1 MTDETTPLDEAHAA
15 MQAAPEDGATR
26 LRFYERLAD
35 SELFLLLAKEA
46 EGDSIAPELFSLED
60 GPVVL
65 VFDREL
71 RLGDFLGKPA
81 PYAALSGRQAV
92 KLLAGQGIGLG
103 VNLGVEGGEIILPK
117 EAVDWLAETL
127 EHGPQEAEERPEEV
141 TAPGNIPE
149 ILLAGLDTKLAT
161 AAGLA
166 KMVYLVGVRYQSGRQ
181 THLLAFVDAV
191 PGAEGAL
198 ANAASEALT
207 FSGLEAGEMDV
218 AFFAATDPLSA
229 SLARVGLRFELPE
242 PPKPDVTE
250 ITPPGMDPD
259 APPILK

>member
-1 MTDETTPLDEAHAA
+1 MTDETTPLDNAHAA
-15 MQAAPEDGATR
+15 MKAAPEDGAAR

-46 EGDSIAPELFSLED
+46 EGDTIAPELFELET

-71 RLGDFLGKPA
+71 RLSDFLGKPA

-103 VNLGVEGGEIILPK
+103 VNLGTEGGEIILPK

-127 EHGPQEAEERPEEV
+127 EHSPQEAEERPEEV
-141 TAPGNIPE
+141 TAPGNVPE
-149 ILLAGLDTKLAT
+149 SLLTGLDTKLAT

-166 KMVYLVGVRYQSGRQ
+166 KMVYLAGVRYQGGRQ
-181 THLLAFVDAV
+181 THLLAFIDAT

-198 ANAASEALT
+198 ANAAGEALT

-218 AFFAATDPLSA
+218 AFFSAADPLSA
-229 SLARVGLRFELPE
+229 SLARVGLRFELPV
-242 PPKPDVTE
+242 PPTPEVTE